1 MIPGKTLQEF
11 VERLQVFQAPVLSR
25 PYLAQLSAQ
34 FHEPDI
40 LPSLF
45 AVLRCSQVRISS
57 VLVRT
62 NCASFGYMR
71 GHLEIKL
78 VNPTKVFSRTPH
90 DLGVD
95 EFLSAQ
101 AQVDTRAG
109 GAEVLETYV
118 AK

>member
-1 MIPGKTLQEF
+1 
-11 VERLQVFQAPVLSR
+11 
-25 PYLAQLSAQ
+25 
-34 FHEPDI
+34 
-40 LPSLF
+40 
-45 AVLRCSQVRISS
+45 
-57 VLVRT
+57 
-62 NCASFGYMR
+62 MR

-109 GAEVLETYV
+109 GAEVLETYA

>member
-1 MIPGKTLQEF
+1 VIPGKTLQEF

-34 FHEPDI
+34 LHEPDI
-40 LPSLF
+40 LPVF
-45 AVLRCSQVRISS
+45 LRCSQVRISA

-62 NCASFGYMR
+62 NCAGVGYMR

-90 DLGVD
+90 ELGVD

-109 GAEVLETYV
+109 GAGVLGKRTPRSDR
-118 AK
+118 